1 MRTYTDNKTR
11 LWQLRDDIDKSRKEI
26 AELQKKIRQ
35 YQIHIRKA
43 EKELQEV
50 RDDARV
56 QEINQGIGL
65 V

>member
-43 EKELQEV
+43 QKELQEV

-56 QEINQGIGL
+56 QEINHGIGL